1 MTTETPP
8 ATSTSP
14 KKRSAAK
21 KKRKIS
27 KHILQANK
35 DHEALGKARGTD
47 PLPASTPTV
56 DPSPVGKT
64 TSSSSSSS
72 KPKKSK
78 GDANSHVKDVKE
90 AAGYLSNWK
99 QYRQQWK
106 FNKNTQSWLIRH
118 MYESDKVAKGSFGI
132 LLEYLGGLQ
141 GKGAKDRILQYAT
154 RRALRYKKYSERDND
169 NSKANDKDEESSKQV
184 QFSEDTKAAE
194 DGASKTKKSKKAS
207 SDASEEE
214 ARWNALG
221 DHDKRKEYKRARKVL
236 ETLREP
242 AAKKD

>member
-1 MTTETPP
+1 MAAETPTTL
-8 ATSTSP
+8 ATSTDGIP
-14 KKRSAAK
+14 KKKASAK
-21 KKRKIS
+21 KKKRIS

-35 DHEALGKARGTD
+35 DRETSEKTNDATGS
-47 PLPASTPTV
+47 LPASTPIP
-56 DPSPVGKT
+56 DPSPVGKNA
-64 TSSSSSSS
+64 SNSNISS

-78 GDANSHVKDVKE
+78 GAANSHMKDIKE

-118 MYESDKVAKGSFGI
+118 MYEADKVAKGSFTI

-141 GKGAKDRILQYAT
+141 SDGAKARIVQEAT
-154 RRALRYKKYSERDND
+154 RRALRYKKYSEGGDTMKAD
-169 NSKANDKDEESSKQV
+169 DANDDEVEDNKNEPVEGEGLSK
-184 QFSEDTKAAE
+184 KK
-194 DGASKTKKSKKAS
+194 KTKK
-207 SDASEEE
+207 DTTSEEE
-214 ARWNALG
+214 KRWNALG